1 MRGIWSQFDN
11 IPNWKRKVILVAFL
25 LGGAGMLWEINDL
38 VDGHQS
44 VGGGPAGN
52 GAQVRYDEFGDPY
65 AVSRAPEKPSFSGL
79 VTSPVILFSAI
90 FVFSVVVANLLRN
103 LVGSNTVLLGIFA
116 ISLLILGRG
125 DLGFLFNGREFDEV
139 LSGIFSWFGS
149 KRSLVV
155 RAFTE
160 YLPAALAVVSGWIIG
175 LIK

>member
-1 MRGIWSQFDN
+1 MRGIWSQFEN
-11 IPNWKRKVILVAFL
+11 IPSWKRKVILVAFL

-38 VDGHQS
+38 VDSRHQVEGGS
-44 VGGGPAGN
+44 VPN
-52 GAQVRYDEFGDPY
+52 TAQVRYDEFGDPL
-65 AVSRAPEKPSFSGL
+65 AVSRPPEKISFSGL
-79 VTSPVILFSAI
+79 WTSPVILFSVI

-116 ISLLILGRG
+116 LSLLILGRG

-139 LSGIFSWFGS
+139 LSGVFTWFGS
-149 KRSLVV
+149 KRSFVV

-160 YLPAALAVVSGWIIG
+160 YLPAALAVVAGWIIG